1 MKQYWQKLSE
11 RIDALSLRER
21 GLIFVMAV
29 AILLAL
35 FITLLMDP
43 LQAKRNAM
51 SQDLLNR
58 QAKISA
64 SQAQVQALLEAREQD
79 PDAANKKRMEQLQQQ
94 VAEMDKTLEGV
105 QQGLVSPER
114 MPQLLKDLLLKNQQL
129 HLISIKT
136 LPVSTLV
143 PSKKDTAASNAKGAK
158 QENKASPEEA
168 QIYKHGVEITVQGT
182 YLDLLAYLSELEG
195 LPWRMYWGN
204 LDLKVNEYPQST
216 LVLTLYT
223 LSLDQTWMS
232 L

>member
-1 MKQYWQKLSE
+1 MKQYWQKLSD
-11 RIDALSLRER
+11 RIDALTLRER
-21 GLIFVMAV
+21 GMIFVMAV

-43 LQAKRNAM
+43 LQAKRKAM
-51 SQDLLNR
+51 SQDLLNQ

-64 SQAQVQALLEAREQD
+64 AQAQVQALLEARQQD
-79 PDAANKKRMEQLQQQ
+79 PDADNKKRLEQLRQQ

-114 MPQLLKDLLLKNQQL
+114 MPRLVRDLLLKNQHL
-129 HLISIKT
+129 HLVSIKT

-143 PSKKDTAASNAKGAK
+143 PSKNEAPASNAKATK
-158 QENKASPEEA
+158 QEPTVSPAEA

-182 YLDLLAYLSELEG
+182 YLELMAYLADLER
-195 LPWRMYWGN
+195 LPWKMYWGN
-204 LDLKVNEYPQST
+204 LDLKVGEYPQST

-223 LSLDQTWMS
+223 LSLDKTWMS